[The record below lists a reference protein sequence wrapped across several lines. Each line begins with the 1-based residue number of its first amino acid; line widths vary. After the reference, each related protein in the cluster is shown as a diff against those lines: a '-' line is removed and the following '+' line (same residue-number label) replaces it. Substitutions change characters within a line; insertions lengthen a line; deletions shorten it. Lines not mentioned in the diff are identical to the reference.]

1 MNIID
6 IKTKAILSSMGN
18 ETVEVS
24 MVFDDGQ
31 STVSVPAGISAGN
44 YEIKNLPVPQAIN
57 QINDIKPKL
66 LNLDLNQEV
75 LDSILINA
83 GLAGNASLPLSAA
96 FWKHHLKSRVYSK
109 FPGLFLLLF
118 EGGKHGN
125 GDITMQ
131 EFTIIET
138 SIKQAQTD
146 FKLMKNHLERLNIES
161 LVGAEGGF
169 SPTNFDNNLVLENI
183 KQVFPDSK
191 LALDVASTF
200 AHDHLNWTELLDT
213 YNICSVEDP
222 YPEEDWERWSDFYTK
237 FGNRIMV
244 IGDDLTVTNSDR
256 LKKALNPKV
265 INAIIIKPNQNG
277 TISGALKVIEDAKIN
292 NLKIVVS
299 HRGEETDDDW
309 IVDFALEVQADFVKF
324 GGMDRGERI
333 AKYNRLRE
341 LGMD

>member
-1 MNIID
+1 MKIND
-6 IKTKAILSSMGN
+6 IRSKAILSSMGN
-18 ETVEVS
+18 ETVELT
-24 MVFDDGQ
+24 MEFPDGQ
-31 STVSVPAGISAGN
+31 TTVSVPAGISAGN
-44 YEIKNLPVPQAIN
+44 YEVHNLPIPQAIS

-66 LNLDLNQEV
+66 LNLNLNQED
-75 LDSILINA
+75 LDKILIEA
-83 GLAGNASLPLSAA
+83 KLAGNASLPISAA
-96 FWKHHLKSRVYSK
+96 FWKHNLKSKLYTK

-125 GDITMQ
+125 GDITIQ
-131 EFTIIET
+131 EFTILET
-138 SIKQAQTD
+138 SLKQAQLD

-183 KQVFPDSK
+183 KQVFPDGK

-200 AHDHLNWTELLDT
+200 AHDHLNWAELLDT
-213 YNICSVEDP
+213 YDICSIEDP
-222 YPEEDWERWSDFYTK
+222 YSEEEWESWSDFYTK
-237 FGNRIMV
+237 FGKRIMV
-244 IGDDLTVTNSDR
+244 IGDDLTVTNCKR
-256 LKKALNPKV
+256 LDKALNPKV
-265 INAIIIKPNQNG
+265 INAIVIKPNQNG
-277 TISGALKVIEDAKIN
+277 IITGTLNTITKAKAN
-292 NLKIVVS
+292 DLKIVVS

-341 LGMD
+341 LGMK

>member
-1 MNIID
+1 
-6 IKTKAILSSMGN
+6 MGN
-18 ETVEVS
+18 ETVELTMEFS
-24 MVFDDGQ
+24 DGLT
-31 STVSVPAGISAGN
+31 TVSVPAGISAGN
-44 YEIKNLPVPQAIN
+44 YEVYNLPVSQAIS

-66 LNLDLNQEV
+66 LNLDLNQED
-75 LDSILINA
+75 LDSLLIEA
-83 GLAGNASLPLSAA
+83 KLAGNASLPISVA
-96 FWKHHLKSRVYSK
+96 FWKHNLKSRVYSK

-131 EFTIIET
+131 EFTILET
-138 SIKQAQTD
+138 SVRQAQLD
-146 FKLMKNHLERLNIES
+146 FKLMKNHLERLDIES

-183 KQVFPDSK
+183 KQVFPDGK

-200 AHDHLNWTELLDT
+200 AHDHLNWAELLDT

-222 YPEEDWERWSDFYTK
+222 YPEEDWERWSDFFTK

-256 LKKALNPKV
+256 LHKALNPKV
-265 INAIIIKPNQNG
+265 INSIIIKPNQNG
-277 TISGALKVIEDAKIN
+277 TITGTLYTVNKAKEN
-292 NLKIVVS
+292 GLKIVVS

-341 LGMD
+341 LGME

>member
-1 MNIID
+1 
-6 IKTKAILSSMGN
+6 MGN
-18 ETVEVS
+18 ETVELTMEFS
-24 MVFDDGQ
+24 GGLT
-31 STVSVPAGISAGN
+31 TVSVPAGISAGN
-44 YEIKNLPVPQAIN
+44 YEVQNLPVPQAIN
-57 QINDIKPKL
+57 QINDVKPKL
-66 LNLDLNQEV
+66 LNLDLNQED
-75 LDSILINA
+75 LDKLLVQAN
-83 GLAGNASLPLSAA
+83 LAGNASLPISAA
-96 FWKHHLKSRVYSK
+96 FWKHNLKSKVYTK

-138 SIKQAQTD
+138 SVRQAQLD
-146 FKLMKNHLERLNIES
+146 FKLMKNHLEKLNIES

-169 SPTNFDNNLVLENI
+169 SPTNFDNILVLENI
-183 KQVFPDSK
+183 KQVFPDGK

-200 AHDHLNWTELLDT
+200 AHDHLNWIELLDT
-213 YNICSVEDP
+213 YNICSIEDP
-222 YPEEDWERWSDFYTK
+222 YPEEDWKSWSDFYTK
-237 FGNRIMV
+237 FGKSIMV

-292 NLKIVVS
+292 KLKIVVS

-341 LGMD
+341 LGME